1 MLKIKADKM
10 KDLEKFFV
18 YEHLFPN
25 GKRYIGITT
34 NPKRRWANG
43 LGYNHNI
50 YMKRA
55 IIKYGWNNISHNI
68 LFENLMKDE
77 AERIEYELI
86 RLYKSNSA
94 EYGYNIDNGGN
105 SIGKHSEQ
113 TLQKIREYASNRPK
127 THNENISKA
136 KKGKSLNLSDEQR
149 LAISKRFKGN
159 HYGLNSKSML
169 GKHHTQ
175 DAKDKI
181 SKANT
186 GNTSWNKGKK
196 LSLEHI
202 QKSSLKHQKPVVQ
215 YDKDMNFIREY
226 PSIKI
231 AFEIT
236 HINNIGKCCRNIQQT
251 SGGYIWKYKI
261 KADMVEKV
269 VEDE

>member
-1 MLKIKADKM
+1 MLKIKADDKY
-10 KDLEKFFV
+10 FV

-55 IIKYGWNNISHNI
+55 ITKYGWNNIKHNI
-68 LFENLMKDE
+68 LFTDKTKEE
-77 AERIEYELI
+77 AEILECELI
-86 RLYKSNSA
+86 ALYQSNKA
-94 EYGYNIDNGGN
+94 QYGYNIDNGGN

-127 THNENISKA
+127 SHNENISKA
-136 KKGKSLNLSDEQR
+136 KKGKPLNLSFEQR

-261 KADMVEKV
+261 KANIVEKV